1 MPRRRR
7 RRRNG
12 EGTEVLFL
20 PRSVARVV
28 RAFNEW
34 RRSVL
39 RSEPVLSGAFLSVVV
54 ALAAAF
60 GLELEA
66 DDLAI
71 TVSVIS
77 AIVAFVVRKFV
88 SPTK

>member
-1 MPRRRR
+1 M
-7 RRRNG
+7 
-12 EGTEVLFL
+12 
-20 PRSVARVV
+20 
-28 RAFNEW
+28 
-34 RRSVL
+34 

-60 GLELEA
+60 GLELDAEE
-66 DDLAI
+66 LAI

-77 AIVAFVVRKFV
+77 TIVAFIVRRFV

>member
-1 MPRRRR
+1 M
-7 RRRNG
+7 
-12 EGTEVLFL
+12 
-20 PRSVARVV
+20 
-28 RAFNEW
+28 
-34 RRSVL
+34 

-60 GLELEA
+60 GLELDA
-66 DDLAI
+66 DELAI